1 MLAIAAIAAVAIAV
15 LMTLLVPPLLSRRA
29 RVRTL
34 ATRLPPAQRSHIER
48 NVRVARDLPAE
59 LGARFEGLVTTFL
72 AEKKFVGCNGLVI
85 DDEIRTTIAS
95 QACLLLLGRPG
106 RVYDELRS
114 ILVYPS
120 AFWVEDEVE
129 DESGVVTPRRRELS
143 GESWDSHRIV
153 LSWQDI
159 EESRAAPPDG
169 YNVVLHEFAHYLE
182 AEGLGLAPS
191 GSAPTR
197 GVSQWLA
204 DLRAQYECFV
214 ASVERGVDT
223 FLDPYAAENES
234 EFFAVATEDF
244 IERPRLFRE
253 ESPALYGL
261 MREYYGVDPAAWA
274 EEFNR
279 AAGSAA
285 DNG

>member
-1 MLAIAAIAAVAIAV
+1 MLAIAAIAAAAIAV
-15 LMTLLVPPLLSRRA
+15 LTALLLPPLLRRRA

-34 ATRLPPAQRSHIER
+34 ATPLAPALRAHVER
-48 NVRVARDLPAE
+48 NVRAAHDLPAE
-59 LGARFEGLVTTFL
+59 LRPRFEGLVTTFL
-72 AEKKFVGCNGLVI
+72 AEKKFVGCNGLVVT
-85 DDEIRTTIAS
+85 DEIRTTIAS

-129 DESGVVTPRRRELS
+129 DDAGVVTPRRRELS
-143 GESWDSHRIV
+143 GESWDAHRIV
-153 LSWQDI
+153 LSWADI

-191 GSAPTR
+191 APGARR
-197 GVSQWLA
+197 GISPWLA
-204 DLRAQYECFV
+204 DLRAQHRRFV
-214 ASVERGVDT
+214 ASVEHGEET
-223 FLDPYAAENES
+223 FLDPYAAEDES

-253 ESPALYGL
+253 VSPALYGL
-261 MREYYGVDPAAWA
+261 MREYYGVDPAAWPTV
-274 EEFNR
+274 
-279 AAGSAA
+279 AAA
-285 DNG
+285 